1 MTTTQDTPITPVKD
15 GDLVSGKKNEP
26 IADELLFAPDADI
39 FENEHEILIDTNFPG
54 VARDAL
60 RVEVSGAELTLEG
73 RRSGYEGWLGASRLQ
88 RTFRV
93 PESVDVDGIEAELNH
108 GVLRVRLPK
117 RKEAAPRR
125 ISVRSAE

>member
-1 MTTTQDTPITPVKD
+1 MTEEMNMTTTQDTAIT
-15 GDLVSGKKNEP
+15 SAKNGER
-26 IADELLFAPDADI
+26 ASDELLFAPDADI
-39 FENEHEILIDTNFPG
+39 FENEHEILIDASFPG

-93 PESVDVDGIEAELNH
+93 PESVDLDGIEAELNH

-117 RKEAAPRR
+117 RREASPRK
-125 ISVRSAE
+125 ISIRSGE